1 MERREFVKTTIASTV
16 AAGPLLQRALG
27 KSPLAKRPYKDDVA
41 LSIIGFGGIVVVGQE
56 QPVANKTVANA
67 VDVGINYFDVAPSY
81 GRGEAE
87 EKLGPALEPFRKN
100 VFLACKTQERKAAGA
115 QRELEQSL
123 RRMRTD
129 RFDLYQFHAVSSME
143 DVEQILGPG
152 GAAEVFVKARK
163 EGKVR
168 YLGFSAHNAEAAI
181 ALMDRMP
188 LDSILF
194 PVNFVNYAQGN
205 FGPQILAHAKR
216 NGLARLALKAMAYR
230 PWPDGQ
236 SRDQRA
242 FPKCWYEPTSE
253 PGMAKSGIRFTLSE
267 DVTAAIPPGDHRLF
281 EMAVEYA
288 QQFQPMTAVER
299 NELLAGT
306 AGVSPIFRA

>member
-1 MERREFVKTTIASTV
+1 MQRRDFVKTSLAATTI
-16 AAGPLLQRALG
+16 AGPLLQQALG
-27 KSPLAKRPYKDDVA
+27 KSPLAKRPYKDGID

-56 QPVANKTVANA
+56 QPVASQTVANA

-87 EKLGPALEPFRKN
+87 EKLGPALEPFRKK
-100 VFLACKTQERKAAGA
+100 VFLACKTQERKADGA
-115 QRELEQSL
+115 QKELEQSL

-129 RFDLYQFHAVSSME
+129 HFDLYQFHAVSSME
-143 DVEQILGPG
+143 DVEQILGPS

-168 YLGFSAHNAEAAI
+168 YLGCSAHNAEAAI

-194 PVNFVNYAQGN
+194 PVNVVNYAQGN

-216 NGLARLALKAMAYR
+216 KGVARLALKAMAYR
-230 PWPDGQ
+230 PWPADLP
-236 SRDQRA
+236 RAQRA
-242 FPKCWYEPTSE
+242 YPKCWYEPASE
-253 PGMAKSGIRFTLSE
+253 PAMARNGIRFTLSE

-281 EMAVEYA
+281 ELAVHYA
-288 QQFQPMTAVER
+288 QEFQPMSAPERSRLLDATKGVE
-299 NELLAGT
+299 
-306 AGVSPIFRA
+306 PIFRA

>member
-1 MERREFVKTTIASTV
+1 MERREFVKTTIATTV

-27 KSPLAKRPYKDDVA
+27 KSPLAKRPYKDGIA

-67 VDVGINYFDVAPSY
+67 VEVGINYFDVAPSY

-87 EKLGPALEPFRKN
+87 EKLGPALEPFRKSA
-100 VFLACKTQERKAAGA
+100 FLACKTQERKAEGA

-129 RFDLYQFHAVSSME
+129 HFDLYQFHAVSSMD

-205 FGPQILAHAKR
+205 FGPQILAHAKKK
-216 NGLARLALKAMAYR
+216 GLARLALKAMAYR
-230 PWPDGQ
+230 PWPAGQ
-236 SRDQRA
+236 PREQRS
-242 FPKCWYEPTSE
+242 FPKCWYEPTGE

-288 QQFQPMTAVER
+288 QQFQPMTMPER
-299 NELLAGT
+299 NQLLAST